1 MLSARE
7 VLSHTTEPA
16 DTITLDADGRY
27 RRRVRMTTDGGIEF
41 LLDLPTA
48 RLLRGGEGLKLS
60 DGRQIRIV
68 APPEPLYSVKA
79 SSQRGL
85 AALCWQLGN
94 RHLPTQ
100 ILKDRLLIRR
110 DPVIR
115 EMLLGLGAVV
125 EEVMEPF
132 NPEVGAYAAGS
143 HDHGHHQH
151 D

>member
-1 MLSARE
+1 MLTVSE
-7 VLSHTTEPA
+7 ILSQTTEPV
-16 DTITLDADGRY
+16 DSITLDADGRH

-41 LLDLPTA
+41 LLDLPKA

-60 DGRQIRIV
+60 DGRQVRII
-68 APPEPLYSVKA
+68 APPEPLYAVKA
-79 SSQRGL
+79 SSEREL

-100 ILKDRLLIRR
+100 ILNDRLLIRR

-115 EMLLGLGAVV
+115 DMLVGLGAIV

-132 NPEVGAYAAGS
+132 NPETGAYGADS
-143 HDHGHHQH
+143 SDHGHHHH